1 MASWLAQYQ
10 QEPIERE
17 GALFTPEYMKFYKG
31 DAELPAGDP
40 DNVVAA
46 CDVAFGGSDFLA
58 FGVLYIYGE
67 EKYLVDC
74 IFDNHEKNI
83 TQPRIVQ
90 MIMKHQVQRSFWEY
104 NNGGEGFKDD
114 IQRMLKEKGYIH
126 NMIGAYAPT
135 GKRKEDR
142 IFDAAPEIRQIKF
155 LEDGY
160 RDKDY
165 QKMMQNVFSYKI
177 EGKNKHE
184 DACDM
189 LAYLVKV
196 HRNIPRVAMIMNSPF

>member
-1 MASWLAQYQ
+1 MEFNIVS
-10 QEPIERE
+10 
-17 GALFTPEYMKFYKG
+17 
-31 DAELPAGDP
+31 
-40 DNVVAA
+40 A
-46 CDVAFGGSDFLA
+46 CDIAFGGSDFLA
-58 FGVLYIYGE
+58 FGVLYLYGD

-74 IFDNHEKNI
+74 VFDNHEKNI
-83 TQPRIVQ
+83 TQPRVVQ
-90 MIMKHQVQRSFWEY
+90 MILRHKVQRSFWEY
-104 NNGGEGFKDD
+104 NNGGEGYRDD
-114 IQRMLKEKGYIH
+114 IQRMLKQAGYRH
-126 NMIGAYAPT
+126 NMIGSYAPT

-142 IFDAAPEIRQIKF
+142 IFDAAPEIREIYF

-160 RDKDY
+160 RDQDY

-196 HRNIPRVAMIMNSPF
+196 HRNTPAVAKIINSPF